1 MNVTAYL
8 PINSSKK
15 AKDTTLHAPGRF
27 GDKGLLSSAVCTGVT
42 RPLACLPF
50 RVNPKRKFKKDT
62 EKEVGFVLAQVSTTN
77 QLKKKIKEERAA
89 LEIEKVVEMKRG
101 PIDSKSVDI
110 GVKKERRPAKH
121 IFNR

>member
-42 RPLACLPF
+42 RPFACLPF
-50 RVNPKRKFKKDT
+50 RVNPKQKFKKDT
-62 EKEVGFVLAQVSTTN
+62 EKEVGFVLAQVSTSN
-77 QLKKKIKEERAA
+77 QLEKKIEEERAA
-89 LEIEKVVEMKRG
+89 PEIEIVAAIKRG

-110 GVKKERRPAKH
+110 GVKKQRRPAKN
-121 IFNR
+121 IFDR